1 MTALANRDLGR
12 RFFES
17 QDRLKGG
24 PERSLCTPTYV
35 AQIGSS
41 PAMPWEG
48 HEAFA
53 KAFYS
58 AFPDLSHTIDETVSD
73 DDAVTVR
80 FTIRGRHT
88 GDFMGI
94 PPTQRAFEAGAIA
107 ILHIVDGKVAGL
119 RGQFDQFGMMR
130 QLGVVP

>member
-1 MTALANRDLGR
+1 MSALANKELGR

-24 PERSLCTPTYV
+24 PERSFCTPGYL
-35 AQIGSS
+35 AQIGGN

-48 HEAFA
+48 HEAFS

-58 AFPDLSHTIDETVSD
+58 AFPDLTHTIDETVGD
-73 DDAVTVR
+73 EGAVTVR
-80 FTIRGRHT
+80 FTLRGRHT
-88 GDFMGI
+88 GTFMGI
-94 PPTQRAFEAGAIA
+94 PPTQKSFEAGAIA
-107 ILHIVDGKVAGL
+107 LLRIVDGKVAEL

-130 QLGVVP
+130 QLGVIP

>member
-1 MTALANRDLGR
+1 MSVVENKELGR

-24 PERSLCTPTYV
+24 PDRGLCSSGYM
-35 AQIGSS
+35 AQIGGN
-41 PAMPWEG
+41 PVMPWEG

-53 KAFYS
+53 TAFYS
-58 AFPDLSHTIDETVSD
+58 AFPDLSHTIHETVGD
-73 DDAVTVR
+73 DNAVTVR
-80 FTIRGRHT
+80 FTIRGQHT

-94 PPTQRAFEAGAIA
+94 PPTRKSFEAGAIA
-107 ILHIVDGKVAGL
+107 ILHIVDGKVTEL
-119 RGQFDQFGMMR
+119 RGQFDQFGMLR